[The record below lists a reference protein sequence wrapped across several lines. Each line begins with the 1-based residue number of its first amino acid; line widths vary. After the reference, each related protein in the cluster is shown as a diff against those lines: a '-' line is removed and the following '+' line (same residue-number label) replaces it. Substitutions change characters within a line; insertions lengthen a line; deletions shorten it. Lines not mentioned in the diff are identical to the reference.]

1 MDTGMLWFDNDPK
14 LDFISKVLNA
24 ADYYRNKYGIE
35 PNSCYVHP
43 SMIADEKPETGS
55 IKIFPTADML
65 PHHYWIGVQQPKI
78 VCP

>member
-14 LDFISKVLNA
+14 LDFRSKVLNA
-24 ADYYRNKYGIE
+24 AAYYRDKYGID

-43 SMIADEKPETGS
+43 SMIADEREDTGA
-55 IKIFPTADML
+55 IKIFLTTDIL
-65 PHHYWIGVQQPKI
+65 PHHYWIGVQQSKI